1 MFVKILLGVLFIGMV
16 FGAIHFR
23 PTRER
28 SILGARAASGP
39 ELRLMTWNVG
49 YGTLEKDSRAKT
61 DDLKEIAQVI
71 SAKDPDAVALQELTG
86 KDQLNLLLDHLQ
98 HRYRGSIRQLGNT
111 DRFEAVLVKD
121 SNASFDHIPIDGKY
135 AIGTTFHISNKN
147 ADIILISAHA
157 DAYKAEKRRN
167 YIEDLIDWGRN
178 RAQNALVFIAG
189 DFNLEVSTKKESQLF
204 TNNSKNDSES
214 YNYVLKYFRDLGRDA
229 GDTAISG
236 RRIDYVFGPQEAVL
250 VRKTEVL
257 KNTSIGKMDHW
268 PLLVEV
274 IL

>member
-61 DDLKEIAQVI
+61 D
-71 SAKDPDAVALQELTG
+71 VALQELTG